1 MQYILLSILAIP
13 FLYFN
18 YKIIKSDIKDKK
30 IPNKY
35 LLYLIFLVP
44 FYYLYLFIFWVHIDI
59 FKFIFQIISTF
70 LISFSLYYYWV
81 WSAWDAKYLLV
92 LALFLPI
99 IWIIPFIWNIALL
112 TIRYLLWYFI
122 WFYLWKCLF
131 NRKYAK
137 NLYLN
142 IYNDLKEKWIINKK
156 NKWWKTLYILLKW
169 FFIFIIIFVS
179 IKLFKIYIISN
190 FIIENQKNNYLTH
203 IFIYYSNYIIL
214 ISIILFVWLLYM
226 IKKISYIFKNFIIN
240 KLEIN
245 YKKVNYL
252 FIIIINLF
260 LFIFLIYEYKANTEL
275 LIHNLYTIFTRLL
288 IIYLIIKILIH
299 LYRISFD
306 VWETYYKNF
315 LELNENDEIDMKNI
329 KTIFKD
335 KSSLLNK
342 YDLNLNDLDLKD
354 KVQLEK
360 LITIIRVSN
369 ETKNTFETDI
379 KYIKI
384 VKTFSFWIYIF
395 IWFIITII
403 LWNSIVNQLVSIL
416 IDYLK

>member
-44 FYYLYLFIFWVHIDI
+44 FYYLYLFIFGVHIDI

-70 LISFSLYYYWV
+70 LISFSLYYYGV
-81 WSAWDAKYLLV
+81 WSAGDAKYLLV

-99 IWIIPFIWNIALL
+99 IGIIPFIGNIALL
-112 TIRYLLWYFI
+112 TIRYLLGYFI
-122 WFYLWKCLF
+122 WFYLGKCLF

-156 NKWWKTLYILLKW
+156 NKGGKTLYILLKG

-214 ISIILFVWLLYM
+214 ISIILFVGLLYM

-306 VWETYYKNF
+306 VGETYYKNF

-384 VKTFSFWIYIF
+384 VKTFSFGIYIF
-395 IWFIITII
+395 IGFIITII
-403 LWNSIVNQLVSIL
+403 LGNSIVNQLVSIL